1 MVELDREVDKARYE
15 FHVSESQAAQRYQ
28 LELSKWLL
36 ASLVLVNAGAV
47 VLLADSHYRSA
58 LEHAAPAF
66 IVGIVAAI
74 TSGFLGWLNA
84 GVRDLHYDAYAQP
97 ESLKTGEIRKPELS
111 DRRERQ
117 ISWAYRLSIAAGL
130 LSIGAFVWGAI
141 AALP

>member
-1 MVELDREVDKARYE
+1 MDELEREVAKARYE

-36 ASLVLVNAGAV
+36 ASLVLVNAGAI
-47 VLLADSHYRSA
+47 VLLANSPHRLA

-66 IVGIVAAI
+66 IVGIVA
-74 TSGFLGWLNA
+74 SGFLGWLNA

-97 ESLKTGEIRKPELS
+97 ETLKTGEISKPELS

-117 ISWAYRLSIAAGL
+117 ITWTYRLSIAAGL

-141 AALP
+141 AALG